1 MIPIA
6 WQHTPSEYVLPNYR
20 LASTQPLR
28 EWHNICVHSRTDN
41 LFLRGDFRGWSIPIQ
56 IVSLLLGMGTAI
68 PVRHLR
74 VDVTLHQRFTYTA
87 LSHLGDQRRI
97 ELKKSISC
105 ALR

>member
-1 MIPIA
+1 MSCWVSSIVSYFKVNDTNSIAAHPVGIPTA
-6 WQHTPSEYVLPNYR
+6 
-20 LASTQPLR
+20 
-28 EWHNICVHSRTDN
+28 N

-74 VDVTLHQRFTYTA
+74 VDVMLHQRFTYTA
-87 LSHLGDQRRI
+87 LSHLDGQCRI

-105 ALR
+105 ALS